1 MVAFALLSK
10 YLCEHCVDR
19 RRGLWLLHER
29 RDSVPICRA
38 AVMVTALGI
47 GAAVWAPPV
56 CAAPQVMPDRWTQFV
71 TDDGWVVDVNT
82 TNEVIDHIDNL
93 AGASNSW
100 QARVTLRSEARI
112 GGQGASVIQDAQ
124 LESGYFVGC
133 RTDSSAGVEV
143 GGDLGLDL
151 NQQVGAGVY
160 GGGFGQGQ
168 GGAGGGG
175 GGGGGF
181 AGAQGNASVGAT
193 EHVGGYI
200 RVLLKPGGHAQVA
213 MDRISLRNMHA
224 VSNLREQNIVA
235 DGCGGQVKIQSYTTI
250 RVRTDNGNDT
260 QTLYGEPKDL

>member
-1 MVAFALLSK
+1 MVGAGGR
-10 YLCEHCVDR
+10 C
-19 RRGLWLLHER
+19 RRG
-29 RDSVPICRA
+29 
-38 AVMVTALGI
+38 
-47 GAAVWAPPV
+47 VWAGAV
-56 CAAPQVMPDRWTQFV
+56 CAGVALWGAPQVGAAPQVMPDRWTQFV
-71 TDDGWVVDVNT
+71 TDDGWVVDVNST
-82 TNEVIDHIDNL
+82 HEVIDHIDNL

-100 QARVTLRSEARI
+100 QARVSLRAEARI
-112 GGQGASVIQDAQ
+112 SGTGGTPIQDAQ
-124 LESGYFVGC
+124 LEAGYFVGC

-143 GGDLGLDL
+143 GGDLGVDL

-160 GGGFGQGQ
+160 GGGFGEGQ

-181 AGAQGNASVGAT
+181 AGAQANASVGAT
-193 EHVGGYI
+193 EHIGGYI
-200 RVLLKPGGHAQVA
+200 RVLLKPGGHVQVPL
-213 MDRISLRNMHA
+213 DRISLRNMGA

>member
-1 MVAFALLSK
+1 MLLRHRF
-10 YLCEHCVDR
+10 LR
-19 RRGLWLLHER
+19 RL
-29 RDSVPICRA
+29 RA
-38 AVMVTALGI
+38 TAQGIAVLSSASL
-47 GAAVWAPPV
+47 V
-56 CAAPQVMPDRWTQFV
+56 CAPVASAMPQVMPDRWTQFV

-100 QARVTLRSEARI
+100 QARVTVRAEARI
-112 GGQGASVIQDAQ
+112 TGTGAAPIQDAQ
-124 LESGYFVGC
+124 LEAGYFVGC

-151 NQQVGAGVY
+151 DQQVGAGVY
-160 GGGFGQGQ
+160 GGGFGEGQ

-181 AGAQGNASVGAT
+181 AGAQANASVGAT
-193 EHVGGYI
+193 EHIGGYI
-200 RVLLKPGGHAQVA
+200 RVLLKPGGHTQVPL
-213 MDRISLRNMHA
+213 DRISLRNMHA

-235 DGCGGQVKIQSYTTI
+235 DGCGGQVKIQSYATI

>member
-1 MVAFALLSK
+1 MLVMRHFGCRLGTVAPMFAAMLGVGLL
-10 YLCEHCVDR
+10 
-19 RRGLWLLHER
+19 
-29 RDSVPICRA
+29 
-38 AVMVTALGI
+38 
-47 GAAVWAPPV
+47 GAPV
-56 CAAPQVMPDRWTQFV
+56 VFAAPQVMPDRWTQFV

-100 QARVTLRSEARI
+100 QARVTVRAEARI
-112 GGQGASVIQDAQ
+112 TGSGATPIQDAQ
-124 LESGYFVGC
+124 LEAGYFVGC

-143 GGDLGLDL
+143 GGDLGVDL
-151 NQQVGAGVY
+151 NQQVGVGVY
-160 GGGFGQGQ
+160 GGGFGE
-168 GGAGGGG
+168 GGSGG

-181 AGAQGNASVGAT
+181 GGAQANASVGAT
-193 EHVGGYI
+193 EHIGGYI
-200 RVLLKPGGHAQVA
+200 RVLLKPGGHTQVPL
-213 MDRISLRNMHA
+213 DRISLRNMSA